1 MTFSEPWIVWGV
13 VAIPLV
19 VALQWVAMRRGETRL
34 GQLAG
39 KRVPHPLLAQRRP
52 GDRRLGAILTTLA
65 LLALVLGAAGPEWGR
80 ELTRRQGSGSDVL
93 FVLDTSASMDAR
105 DVAPSR
111 LAEAKRE
118 ALALLDRLEG
128 SRVGA
133 VAFAGDAVRLAPLT
147 QDLSVVRLTLEDLS
161 SQSVSEPGTDLG
173 RALHMAM
180 KVLPKGRREE
190 QVVILWTDGE
200 DLEAGARAAID
211 DLVAAGIRV
220 FAVGVGTPQG
230 DVVPQLDEDGRV
242 TDIKRDENGTAVKS
256 KLDEDLLRTIARRTH
271 GGYFAASRPGG
282 ELPRLLAALSGI
294 ERSSRASRL
303 VERRVPRFPVFAL
316 AAVLLLGVAV
326 ARPRRVVG
334 VAAQESQ
341 LARDRERAA
350 RRQAKVEA
358 KAKVKPPAPAKPG
371 GKPPGRGGVAARRPG
386 GPARPTPARPPGART
401 PAKIAALIAVLGA
414 LGALARTAHAQ
425 SDWARGNT
433 AFKKGE
439 YVDAESLYAKR
450 ARKNAPPALQVNR
463 ATARAL
469 AGDRDGATKEFERLT
484 DAAGHAG
491 RDARYNLG
499 TVLGEKHD
507 VDQSLTRLR
516 EALIRDP
523 SDQDARW
530 NYEVM
535 LAEKQRQQQQKQPKP
550 GQQPPQ
556 QPPQQPQPQP
566 NPSQSSSGPPPPSS
580 SAGNT
585 PKPAPG
591 QTGQEGMTKEQAQQL
606 LGALEEMQRSES
618 QKQHKVRVLRDRH
631 GKDW

>member
-1 MTFSEPWIVWGV
+1 MTFSEAWILWGTLV
-13 VAIPLV
+13 VPLV
-19 VALQWVAMRRGETRL
+19 VAIQWMAMRRGETRL
-34 GQLAG
+34 GQLTG
-39 KRVPHPLLAQRRP
+39 RRVPHPLLAQRRP
-52 GDRRLGAILTTLA
+52 GDRRLGAILSTLA

-93 FVLDTSASMDAR
+93 LVLDTSASMDAR
-105 DVAPSR
+105 DVSPSR
-111 LAEAKRE
+111 LSEAKRE

-133 VAFAGDAVRLAPLT
+133 IAFAGDAVRLAPLT
-147 QDLSVVRLTLEDLS
+147 QDLSAVRLTLEDLS
-161 SQSVSEPGTDLG
+161 TQTVSEPGTDLG

-200 DLEAGARAAID
+200 DLENGARAAID

-256 KLDEDLLRTIARRTH
+256 KLDEDLLRTLARRTH

-282 ELPRLLAALSGI
+282 ELPRLLAALSGV

-303 VERRVPRFPVFAL
+303 VERRVPRFPVFA
-316 AAVLLLGVAV
+316 AAAALLIGFAV

-334 VAAQESQ
+334 VAAQESL
-341 LARDRERAA
+341 LARERERAA
-350 RRQAKVEA
+350 RRKEKE
-358 KAKVKPPAPAKPG
+358 KAKKPAAPSKPG
-371 GKPPGRGGVAARRPG
+371 GKPPGRSATPAKRPG
-386 GPARPTPARPPGART
+386 GPARPAPRPPGPRT
-401 PAKIAALIAVLGA
+401 PAKIAAAIATLGT
-414 LGALARTAHAQ
+414 LAFLTRPAHAQ
-425 SDWARGNT
+425 SDWARGNA

-450 ARKNAPPALQVNR
+450 ARKGAPPALQVNR

-469 AGDRDGATKEFERLT
+469 AGDRDGALKDLERLT
-484 DAAGHAG
+484 DAAGRAG

-507 VDQSLTRLR
+507 VDQSLARLR

-523 SDQDARW
+523 DDQDARW

-550 GQQPPQ
+550 GQQQ

-566 NPSQSSSGPPPPSS
+566 NPAQNSSGPPPPSQS
-580 SAGNT
+580 QGNT
-585 PKPAPG
+585 PKPSPG